1 MTKLP
6 TVVSALCKS
15 GTALAQTAAAQPAQI
30 PATVV
35 ANGSRSVRADTNTLS
50 PVQLPTSG
58 FPARS
63 PPAHPS

>member
-1 MTKLP
+1 MTQLP
-6 TVVSALCKS
+6 TVVSELWKYS
-15 GTALAQTAAAQPAQI
+15 TALAQTAAAQPAQI

-35 ANGSRSVRADTNTLS
+35 ATGSRSVRADTNTLS
-50 PVQLPTSG
+50 PAQLPASG